1 MGNSLTV
8 VSIVTLKAP
17 SPMYRTS
24 FNAFSIFFANLL
36 SFAMSSHSCRCW
48 SFSAKSKS
56 FMSSKTMPDRI
67 RTVKPGSPVCIF
79 RISIPGVH
87 LLAQNLYLSA
97 YSGACWYICSS
108 SLPSPRY
115 HMRFRIALASK
126 SRTSL
131 IWMQFPLAGTTFS
144 QVRMPRLIV
153 SFMLLNHLIS
163 SQPP

>member
-1 MGNSLTV
+1 
-8 VSIVTLKAP
+8 
-17 SPMYRTS
+17 MYRTS
-24 FNAFSIFFANLL
+24 FKAFSILRVNLL
-36 SFAMSSHSCRCW
+36 SFAMSSHSCRCR
-48 SFSAKSKS
+48 SLSAKSKS
-56 FMSSKTMPDRI
+56 FISSRTMPERMRI
-67 RTVKPGSPVCIF
+67 ISPGRPVCIL

-144 QVRMPRLIV
+144 QVQMPRLIV
-153 SFMLLNHLIS
+153 SFMLFSHLIS
-163 SQPP
+163 SQPPQIQSGSGMVSTHTDWH